1 MNVLA
6 LLSAAL
12 TGIILM
18 KGDILREEELHE
30 KVSAKK
36 PTVNDLSRRLSK
48 EVCYLINRIEELEK
62 RVRELEIGPQ
72 PDPEMVRDS
81 ALQMIREIEGRT
93 TEGLDELKK
102 TQARSSGSL

>member
-1 MNVLA
+1 M
-6 LLSAAL
+6 
-12 TGIILM
+12 G
-18 KGDILREEELHE
+18 EEEAHA
-30 KVSAKK
+30 KVSKGEL
-36 PTVNDLSRRLSK
+36 TLESVNRMLSK

-72 PDPEMVRDS
+72 LDPEVVRDS

-102 TQARSSGSL
+102 TQA

>member
-1 MNVLA
+1 M
-6 LLSAAL
+6 
-12 TGIILM
+12 
-18 KGDILREEELHE
+18 REEEAHA
-30 KVSAKK
+30 KVSKGEL
-36 PTVNDLSRRLSK
+36 TLESVNRMLSK

-72 PDPEMVRDS
+72 LDPEVVRDS

-102 TQARSSGSL
+102 TQA